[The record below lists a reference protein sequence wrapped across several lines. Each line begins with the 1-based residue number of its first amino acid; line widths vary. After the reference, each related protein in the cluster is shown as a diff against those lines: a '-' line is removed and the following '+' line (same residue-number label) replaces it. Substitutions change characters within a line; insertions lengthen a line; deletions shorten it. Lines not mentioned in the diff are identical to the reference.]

1 MRVHVYVPYRVQAMR
16 AAARELH
23 ETGASQLREAE
34 EYEMQ
39 HNSNPN
45 PIAPLYI
52 YNAYSP

>member
-1 MRVHVYVPYRVQAMR
+1 MR

-52 YNAYSP
+52 YNPYSP